1 MTTADNP
8 QRRYTELLQ
17 TYRLQILSYCW
28 KHGRDVV
35 DCELL
40 LDRVMQNI
48 WKGMRTLRADSS
60 PRQRTRWLQVV
71 MRHALADHRDAHR
84 EVPVRANLDARP
96 LPPADDYD
104 RELLDALLQH
114 LRDDE
119 REFLEERFQ
128 GYSPAEQAQRR
139 GMTVDAI
146 HHRYSRL
153 VKKLRTIYQ
162 KYYAE

>member
-1 MTTADNP
+1 MTTDDNP
-8 QRRYTELLQ
+8 LKCYTELLQ
-17 TYRLQILSYCW
+17 THRPQILRYCW

-60 PRQRTRWLQVV
+60 PRQRNRWLQVV
-71 MRHALADHRDAHR
+71 MRHALADHLAAHR
-84 EVPVRANLDARP
+84 EVLVYANLECRP
-96 LPPADDYD
+96 LPPDVDYD
-104 RELLDALLQH
+104 SELLDALLQH
-114 LRDDE
+114 LGEDD
-119 REFLEERFQ
+119 RTFLRERFE
-128 GYSPAEQAQRR
+128 GYTPAEQAQRR

-153 VKKLRTIYQ
+153 VKKLKTIYQ

>member
-8 QRRYTELLQ
+8 QRRYIEILQ
-17 TYRLQILSYCW
+17 THRLQILCYCW

-48 WKGMRTLRADSS
+48 WKGMRTLRSDSS

-128 GYSPAEQAQRR
+128 GYSPAEQARRR